1 LLIKVK
7 HHVLTPMMKLTLS
20 GLKKSYIPILIILI
34 SFSLIGLVAIQI
46 YWIQNSVALR
56 DTQFRRSVKTALA
69 EVNNVLER
77 EEAKERMHR
86 SDVGRK
92 IRAQI
97 DSISDEKT
105 VAHLWT
111 SDHTSVDS
119 TSFLSQDGSN
129 SLRVFRKKKE
139 LSLPDP
145 MVIGQERLPEKKP
158 GKLPNYFPEREQK
171 IITELLTGLVNI
183 DRESDILNR
192 YGSAQLDSLLDLHL
206 SDIGGIDA
214 SYEFG
219 VFDLFDNPL
228 LLSEGLEDTAP
239 LYNKG
244 YKVRLFPD
252 DFTQPTRYLRI
263 WFPNQESYLVRTL
276 WPLLTSS
283 AIFLLAIILAF
294 AYSIRTIFR
303 QKKISEIKNDFIN
316 NMTHELKTPISTIS
330 LACEAL
336 ADPVMSQTQ
345 DRHEQ
350 YVGMIR
356 DENKRLGVLV
366 ENVLRSAVLDR
377 REMELLYEDVDLNE
391 VIETAI
397 RNIELQIRQKGGSI
411 NMEKGTNTAII
422 KGDRIHLTNVV
433 YNLLDNAIK
442 YSSDHPKIKVVT
454 ESNEYSISLK
464 VSDNGIGIKKDQQ
477 ARIFDKLYRVPTGDV
492 HNIKGF
498 GLGLSYVKAIVEKH
512 HGVVKVKSEFGKG
525 STFIIQLPYEHDI

>member
-1 LLIKVK
+1 
-7 HHVLTPMMKLTLS
+7 M
-20 GLKKSYIPILIILI
+20 KKSYIPILIVLI

-56 DTQFRRSVKTALA
+56 DTQFRRNVKIALA

-77 EEAKERMHR
+77 EEAHERMRR
-86 SDVGRK
+86 SDIGRK

-105 VAHLWT
+105 VAHLWV
-111 SDHTSVDS
+111 SESAAIDS
-119 TSFLSQDGSN
+119 SSFLSQSGSN
-129 SLRVFRKKKE
+129 RLRVVREKKE
-139 LSLPDP
+139 LAFPDP
-145 MVIGQERLPEKKP
+145 MIMGHERLQEKKTA
-158 GKLPNYFPEREQK
+158 KVPNYFPEREQK

-183 DRESDILNR
+183 DRESDVLNR
-192 YGSAQLDSLLDLHL
+192 YGSDQLDSLLNLHL

-214 SYEFG
+214 EYEFG

-228 LLSEGLEDTAP
+228 ILSKHVKDIES
-239 LYNKG
+239 LYNNG

-263 WFPNQESYLVRTL
+263 WFPNQESYLIRTL

-303 QKKISEIKNDFIN
+303 QKKVSEIKNDFIN

-336 ADPVMSQTQ
+336 ADPVMSQSQ
-345 DRHEQ
+345 DRHQQ

-356 DENKRLGVLV
+356 DENKRLGILV

-377 REMELLYEDVDLNE
+377 REMELSYENVDLNE

-397 RNIELQIRQKGGSI
+397 RNIELQIKQKGGSI
-411 NMEKGTNTAII
+411 EMNKSAESAII
-422 KGDRIHLTNVV
+422 KGDKIHLTNVV

-442 YSSDHPKIKVVT
+442 YSSDDPKITVTT
-454 ESNEYSISLK
+454 ESDQFSVILR

-477 ARIFDKLYRVPTGDV
+477 ARIFDKLYRVPTGDI

-512 HGVVKVKSEFGKG
+512 LGVVKVKSEFGKG

>member
-1 LLIKVK
+1 MLIKVK
-7 HHVLTPMMKLTLS
+7 VRALASMMRVNLWS
-20 GLKKSYIPILIILI
+20 LKKSYIPILIILI
-34 SFSLIGLVAIQI
+34 SFSLIGLIAIQI

-56 DTQFRRSVKTALA
+56 DTQFRRNVKIALA

-77 EEAKERMHR
+77 EESHERMRR
-86 SDVGRK
+86 SDIGRQ

-105 VAHLWT
+105 IDHLWT
-111 SDHTSVDS
+111 TDNTSIDS
-119 TSFLSQDGSN
+119 ASFLSHDGSN
-129 SLRVFRKKKE
+129 RIRVLRKKKE
-139 LSLPDP
+139 LTFPDP
-145 MVIGQERLPEKKP
+145 MVMGQERLPKKKP
-158 GKLPNYFPEREQK
+158 SKVPNYFPEREQK

-192 YGSAQLDSLLDLHL
+192 YGSAQLDSLLNLHL

-214 SYEFG
+214 NYEFG
-219 VFDLFDNPL
+219 IFDLFDNPL
-228 LLSEGLEDTAP
+228 ILSEDLKDTAP
-239 LYNKG
+239 LYNNG
-244 YKVRLFPD
+244 YKVRLFPN

-283 AIFLLAIILAF
+283 AIFLIAIILAF

-336 ADPVMSQTQ
+336 ADPVMSKSQ
-345 DRHEQ
+345 DRHKQ

-377 REMELLYEDVDLNE
+377 REMELSYEDVDLNE

-397 RNIELQIRQKGGSI
+397 RNIELQILQKGGSI
-411 NMEKGTNTAII
+411 EMNQSADTAII

-433 YNLLDNAIK
+433 YNLIDNAIK
-442 YSSDHPKIKVVT
+442 YSTEHPKIKVATV
-454 ESNEYSISLK
+454 SNEFSIALR

-498 GLGLSYVKAIVEKH
+498 GLGLSYVKAIIEKH

-525 STFIIQLPYEHDI
+525 STFIIQLPYKHDI

>member
-7 HHVLTPMMKLTLS
+7 VSPFALVPTLNLQC
-20 GLKKSYIPILIILI
+20 LKKSYIPILIILI
-34 SFSLIGLVAIQI
+34 SLSLIGLIAIQI

-56 DTQFRRSVKTALA
+56 DTQFRRSVKIALA

-77 EEAKERMHR
+77 EEAKERMR
-86 SDVGRK
+86 KSDFGNK

-97 DSISDEKT
+97 DSISDERT
-105 VAHLWT
+105 IAHLWT
-111 SDHTSVDS
+111 SDQREADS
-119 TSFLSQDGSN
+119 TSFLSQDGRNRMSV
-129 SLRVFRKKKE
+129 LREKKN
-139 LSLPDP
+139 LSFPDP
-145 MVIGQERLPEKKP
+145 MVLGQEREKDESP
-158 GKLPNYFPEREQK
+158 AEVPNYFPEREQK

-192 YGSAQLDSLLDLHL
+192 YGSHKLDSLLNLHL

-214 SYEFG
+214 AYEFG

-228 LLSEGLEDTAP
+228 ILSEGLENTAP
-239 LYNKG
+239 LYNNG
-244 YKVRLFPD
+244 YKIRLLPD

-283 AIFLLAIILAF
+283 AIFLIAIILAF

-336 ADPVMSQTQ
+336 ADPVMSQSES
-345 DRHEQ
+345 RHKQ
-350 YVGMIR
+350 FVGMIR

-377 REMELLYEDVDLNE
+377 REMELSYDDVDLNE
-391 VIETAI
+391 VVRTAI
-397 RNIELQIRQKGGSI
+397 RNIELQIKQKGGSI
-411 NMEKGTNTAII
+411 ELKENADVGII

-442 YSSDHPKIKVVT
+442 YSSAHPVIRVEIV
-454 ESNEYSISLK
+454 SHLSSITLS
-464 VSDNGIGIKKDQQ
+464 VADNGIGIKKDQQ

-512 HGVVKVKSEFGKG
+512 QGVVSVKSEFGKG

>member
-7 HHVLTPMMKLTLS
+7 DRGIALWMRVNLWS
-20 GLKKSYIPILIILI
+20 LKKSYIPILIILI

-56 DTQFRRSVKTALA
+56 DTQFRRSVKIALA

-77 EEAKERMHR
+77 EEAHERMRR
-86 SDVGRK
+86 SDIGRQ

-105 VAHLWT
+105 VAHLWRT
-111 SDHTSVDS
+111 DNTTIDS
-119 TSFLSQDGSN
+119 ASFLSRDGSN
-129 SLRVFRKKKE
+129 QLRVFRKKKE
-139 LSLPDP
+139 VSFPDP
-145 MVIGQERLPEKKP
+145 MVMGQERPPEKKP
-158 GKLPNYFPEREQK
+158 DKVPNYFPKREQK

-192 YGSAQLDSLLDLHL
+192 YGNDQLDSLLNHHL

-214 SYEFG
+214 TYEFG
-219 VFDLFDNPL
+219 VFDLFDNAL
-228 LLSEGLEDTAP
+228 ILSEGLEDTAP
-239 LYNKG
+239 LYNNG

-263 WFPNQESYLVRTL
+263 WFPNQETYLIRTL

-283 AIFLLAIILAF
+283 AIFLIAIILAF

-336 ADPVMSQTQ
+336 ADPVMSQSQ
-345 DRHEQ
+345 DRHKQ

-377 REMELLYEDVDLNE
+377 REMKLSYEDVDLNE
-391 VIETAI
+391 VVETAI
-397 RNIELQIRQKGGSI
+397 RNIELQIHQKGGSI
-411 NMEKGTNTAII
+411 QLKKSVNSAVI

-442 YSSDHPKIKVVT
+442 YSRDYPQIEVSTVSDQ
-454 ESNEYSISLK
+454 YSITLR

-498 GLGLSYVKAIVEKH
+498 GLGLSYVKAVIEKH
-512 HGVVKVKSEFGKG
+512 QGVVRVKSEFGKG
-525 STFIIQLPYEHDI
+525 STFIIQLPYEHEI